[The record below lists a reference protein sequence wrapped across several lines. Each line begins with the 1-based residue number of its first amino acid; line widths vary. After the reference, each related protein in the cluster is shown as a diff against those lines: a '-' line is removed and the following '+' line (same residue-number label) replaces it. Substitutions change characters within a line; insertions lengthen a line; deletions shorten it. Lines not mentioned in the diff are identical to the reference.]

1 MPPKKPST
9 TNAGRFDRLP
19 AELVRRCADFSD
31 APAALSLHEACNKQ
45 ACGVALALAFKN
57 ANELRR
63 AARLRTE
70 TDENMFKRWESL
82 VCPLRCVIIV
92 MKESAVSRIF
102 RGAAKRGIE
111 ALSELD
117 ASRVDLVNRKRDVN
131 WRVIDKHLRKVMRE
145 MPPSLQHLSAYAD
158 DQQFLQAARSA
169 LGDAESADALF
180 NAAIVALLFD
190 ARLQR
195 ELGTDSP
202 AWSWISRHARIQNAS
217 EHVPAGGTA
226 AYQLVV
232 DFCIE
237 LGQHESDEDMHRADP
252 PQMGDQDLALVYERE
267 RRQPLPPC
275 ARPEKYFCDGCFAKD
290 IQPRDMARVSVAC
303 PLCSYSLCAA
313 CGEGVSSHI
322 CDGRCVRG
330 RVPLPSLGVES
341 VAATA
346 STWRARRRRRG
357 GQASRRWRRVR
368 AVAQTPVVS
377 PARRDESTVAVA
389 STAAANLETTT
400 HTGPLRSQGRADNF
414 YAALHDGVPQ
424 LPGSYQDGRAAR
436 RERRFACALGRP
448 AALDP
453 DRRPRPDGRSREV
466 KGWRPGARRVF
477 GGDVRAEPV
486 RVGE

>member
-1 MPPKKPST
+1 MPPKKQST
-9 TNAGRFDRLP
+9 TSAGSQRFDRLP

-31 APAALSLHEACNKQ
+31 APAALALHEACNKQ

-70 TDENMFKRWESL
+70 SDENMFKRWESL
-82 VCPLRCVIIV
+82 VCPLRCVVVV

-145 MPPSLQHLSAYAD
+145 MPPSLQGLSEYAND
-158 DQQFLQAARSA
+158 EQFLQAARSA

-202 AWSWISRHARIQNAS
+202 AWSWIARHARIQNAS

-237 LGQHESDEDMHRADP
+237 LGQHEAYGERSWTPRT
-252 PQMGDQDLALVYERE
+252 GDQDLALVYERE
-267 RRQPLPPC
+267 RRQPLPTCP
-275 ARPEKYFCDGCFAKD
+275 RPEKYFCDGCFAKD
-290 IQPRDMARVSVAC
+290 IQPRDMARVAVAC

-313 CGEGVSSHI
+313 CGEGVADHV
-322 CDGRCVRG
+322 CDSRCVPA
-330 RVPLPSLGVES
+330 RVPCLALPSLGVDGAAMAS
-341 VAATA
+341 ASRARPMAWRPRRRVDGVACTP
-346 STWRARRRRRG
+346 SRRRRRRG
-357 GQASRRWRRVR
+357 
-368 AVAQTPVVS
+368 
-377 PARRDESTVAVA
+377 VAVSAMAWRETSTFA
-389 STAAANLETTT
+389 SPTSRSKT
-400 HTGPLRSQGRADNF
+400 HRSTS
-414 YAALHDGVPQ
+414 
-424 LPGSYQDGRAAR
+424 GS
-436 RERRFACALGRP
+436 
-448 AALDP
+448 
-453 DRRPRPDGRSREV
+453 RSN
-466 KGWRPGARRVF
+466 
-477 GGDVRAEPV
+477 
-486 RVGE
+486 

>member
-1 MPPKKPST
+1 MGVTLGPRRRKLPQKLVIDASRWADHVSDVSRRADPSQWSTAPKTQVTHRAAAKPMPPKKQT
-9 TNAGRFDRLP
+9 TASSQRFDRLP

-31 APAALSLHEACNKQ
+31 APAALNLHEACNKN
-45 ACGVALALAFKN
+45 ACGVDLALAFKN

-70 TDENMFKRWESL
+70 SDENMFKRWESL
-82 VCPLRCVIIV
+82 VCPLRCVVVV

-145 MPPSLQHLSAYAD
+145 MPPSLQGLSEYAN

-195 ELGTDSP
+195 ELGTESP

-237 LGQHESDEDMHRADP
+237 LGLHEGDIDGP
-252 PQMGDQDLALVYERE
+252 PRMMDQDLALVYERE
-267 RRQPLPPC
+267 RRQPLPRC
-275 ARPEKYFCDGCFAKD
+275 MRPEKSFCDGCFAKD
-290 IQPRDMARVSVAC
+290 IQPRDMARVAVAC

-313 CGEGVSSHI
+313 CGEGVADHV
-322 CDGRCVRG
+322 CDGRCVPA
-330 RVPLPSLGVES
+330 RVPCLALPSLGVDGAAMASASRARPMAWRPS
-341 VAATA
+341 VA
-346 STWRARRRRRG
+346 SV
-357 GQASRRWRRVR
+357 SRRWRRVR
-368 AVAQTPVVS
+368 AVAQTPTS
-377 PARRDESTVAVA
+377 RR
-389 STAAANLETTT
+389 
-400 HTGPLRSQGRADNF
+400 
-414 YAALHDGVPQ
+414 
-424 LPGSYQDGRAAR
+424 R
-436 RERRFACALGRP
+436 R
-448 AALDP
+448 
-453 DRRPRPDGRSREV
+453 
-466 KGWRPGARRVF
+466 
-477 GGDVRAEPV
+477 GG
-486 RVGE
+486 

>member
-1 MPPKKPST
+1 MPPKKQT
-9 TNAGRFDRLP
+9 TTGSQRFDRLP

-31 APAALSLHEACNKQ
+31 APAALNLHEACNKQ

-70 TDENMFKRWESL
+70 SDENMFKRWESL
-82 VCPLRCVIIV
+82 VCPLRCVVVV

-145 MPPSLQHLSAYAD
+145 MPPSLQGLSEYAN

-195 ELGTDSP
+195 ELGTESP

-237 LGQHESDEDMHRADP
+237 LGLHEGDIDGP
-252 PQMGDQDLALVYERE
+252 PRMMDQDLALVYERE
-267 RRQPLPPC
+267 RRQPLPSC
-275 ARPEKYFCDGCFAKD
+275 MRPEKYFCDGCFAKD
-290 IQPRDMARVSVAC
+290 IQPRDMARVAVAC

-313 CGEGVSSHI
+313 CGEGVADHV
-322 CDGRCVRG
+322 CDGRCVPA
-330 RVPLPSLGVES
+330 RVLFPLRRLLDGVEGDIK
-341 VAATA
+341 VHNTHR
-346 STWRARRRRRG
+346 STSE
-357 GQASRRWRRVR
+357 SR
-368 AVAQTPVVS
+368 S
-377 PARRDESTVAVA
+377 S
-389 STAAANLETTT
+389 
-400 HTGPLRSQGRADNF
+400 
-414 YAALHDGVPQ
+414 
-424 LPGSYQDGRAAR
+424 
-436 RERRFACALGRP
+436 
-448 AALDP
+448 
-453 DRRPRPDGRSREV
+453 
-466 KGWRPGARRVF
+466 
-477 GGDVRAEPV
+477 
-486 RVGE
+486 

>member
-31 APAALSLHEACNKQ
+31 APAALALHEACNKQ

-217 EHVPAGGTA
+217 EHVPTGGTA

-275 ARPEKYFCDGCFAKD
+275 QRPEKYFCDGCFAKD

-322 CDGRCVRG
+322 CDGRCVHF
-330 RVPLPSLGVES
+330 GVKVELITFMQRFMTACLNCPDLIRTDDRLAAN
-341 VAATA
+341 VALHARLADQRRWIRTVD
-346 STWRARRRRRG
+346 RDRLVARRKIREG
-357 GQASRRWRRVR
+357 
-368 AVAQTPVVS
+368 
-377 PARRDESTVAVA
+377 
-389 STAAANLETTT
+389 
-400 HTGPLRSQGRADNF
+400 GRAHADF
-414 YAALHDGVPQ
+414 LEETYARNPSASGN
-424 LPGSYQDGRAAR
+424 
-436 RERRFACALGRP
+436 ER
-448 AALDP
+448 
-453 DRRPRPDGRSREV
+453 
-466 KGWRPGARRVF
+466 W
-477 GGDVRAEPV
+477 
-486 RVGE
+486 

>member
-1 MPPKKPST
+1 MRRLQRRASSTKPT
-9 TNAGRFDRLP
+9 RGLQQKG
-19 AELVRRCADFSD
+19 VR
-31 APAALSLHEACNKQ
+31 
-45 ACGVALALAFKN
+45 VALALAFKN

-70 TDENMFKRWESL
+70 SDENMFKRWESL
-82 VCPLRCVIIV
+82 VCPLRCVVVV

-102 RGAAKRGIE
+102 RGAKRGIE

-145 MPPSLQHLSAYAD
+145 MPPSLQGLSEYAN

-195 ELGTDSP
+195 ELGTESP

-226 AYQLVV
+226 AYRLVV

-237 LGQHESDEDMHRADP
+237 LGLHEGDIDGP
-252 PQMGDQDLALVYERE
+252 PRMMDQDLALVYERE
-267 RRQPLPPC
+267 RRQPLPRC
-275 ARPEKYFCDGCFAKD
+275 MRPEKYFCDGCFAKD
-290 IQPRDMARVSVAC
+290 IQPRDMARVAVAC

-313 CGEGVSSHI
+313 CGEGVADHV
-322 CDGRCVRG
+322 CDGRCVPA
-330 RVPLPSLGVES
+330 RVPFPFASS

-346 STWRARRRRRG
+346 YGWRPEPSTRRPSRNTP
-357 GQASRRWRRVR
+357 SPRRWHGAPQHTQVHFGVKVELITFMQRFMTSCVNCPDLIR
-368 AVAQTPVVS
+368 TD
-377 PARRDESTVAVA
+377 ARL
-389 STAAANLETTT
+389 AANV
-400 HTGPLRSQGRADNF
+400 
-414 YAALHDGVPQ
+414 ALHARLADQRRWIRTVDRDRMVRQ
-424 LPGSYQDGRAAR
+424 KR
-436 RERRFACALGRP
+436 REGRP
-448 AALDP
+448 AAEFLAAACARNP
-453 DRRPRPDGRSREV
+453 FASGSESGRSN
-466 KGWRPGARRVF
+466 
-477 GGDVRAEPV
+477 
-486 RVGE
+486 

>member
-1 MPPKKPST
+1 MPPKKQST
-9 TNAGRFDRLP
+9 NSGRFDRLP

-31 APAALSLHEACNKQ
+31 APAALNLHEACNKN
-45 ACGVALALAFKN
+45 ACGVDLALAFKN

-70 TDENMFKRWESL
+70 SDENMFKRWESL
-82 VCPLRCVIIV
+82 VCPLRCVVVV

-145 MPPSLQHLSAYAD
+145 MPPSLQGLSEYAN

-237 LGQHESDEDMHRADP
+237 LGLHEGDIDGP
-252 PQMGDQDLALVYERE
+252 PRMMDQDLALVYERE
-267 RRQPLPPC
+267 RRQPLPRC
-275 ARPEKYFCDGCFAKD
+275 MRPEKYFCDGCFAKD
-290 IQPRDMARVSVAC
+290 IQPRDMARVAVAC

-313 CGEGVSSHI
+313 CGEGVADHV
-322 CDGRCVRG
+322 CDGRCVPA
-330 RVPLPSLGVES
+330 RVPCLALPSLPL
-341 VAATA
+341 A
-346 STWRARRRRRG
+346 SRASRRRRTGGARRRRRDVHPG
-357 GQASRRWRRVR
+357 THHRRV
-368 AVAQTPVVS
+368 
-377 PARRDESTVAVA
+377 
-389 STAAANLETTT
+389 
-400 HTGPLRSQGRADNF
+400 
-414 YAALHDGVPQ
+414 DGVW
-424 LPGSYQDGRAAR
+424 GG
-436 RERRFACALGRP
+436 
-448 AALDP
+448 P
-453 DRRPRPDGRSREV
+453 DAIAETRH
-466 KGWRPGARRVF
+466 RRVP
-477 GGDVRAEPV
+477 RA
-486 RVGE
+486 

>member
-1 MPPKKPST
+1 MPPKKQT
-9 TNAGRFDRLP
+9 TASSQRFDRLP

-31 APAALSLHEACNKQ
+31 APAALNLHEACNKN

-70 TDENMFKRWESL
+70 SDENMFKRWESL
-82 VCPLRCVIIV
+82 VCPLRCVVVV

-145 MPPSLQHLSAYAD
+145 MPPSLQGLSEYAN
-158 DQQFLQAARSA
+158 DQQFLEAARSA

-237 LGQHESDEDMHRADP
+237 LGQHEAYGERSWTPRT
-252 PQMGDQDLALVYERE
+252 GDQDLALVYERE
-267 RRQPLPPC
+267 RRQPLPAC
-275 ARPEKYFCDGCFAKD
+275 NRPEKYFCDGCFAKD
-290 IQPRDMARVSVAC
+290 IQPRDMARVAVAC

-313 CGEGVSSHI
+313 CGEGVADHV
-322 CDGRCVRG
+322 CDSRCVRA
-330 RVPLPSLGVES
+330 RVLTLPSLGVDGAAMAS
-341 VAATA
+341 ASRARPMAWRPRRRVGVASMA
-346 STWRARRRRRG
+346 SRARRRAAG
-357 GQASRRWRRVR
+357 AEF
-368 AVAQTPVVS
+368 
-377 PARRDESTVAVA
+377 DESTVAVA
-389 STAAANLETTT
+389 STA
-400 HTGPLRSQGRADNF
+400 
-414 YAALHDGVPQ
+414 
-424 LPGSYQDGRAAR
+424 R
-436 RERRFACALGRP
+436 RQT
-448 AALDP
+448 
-453 DRRPRPDGRSREV
+453 
-466 KGWRPGARRVF
+466 
-477 GGDVRAEPV
+477 
-486 RVGE
+486 

>member
-1 MPPKKPST
+1 MPPKKQTT
-9 TNAGRFDRLP
+9 TNASQRFDRLP
-19 AELVRRCADFSD
+19 AELVRICADFSD
-31 APAALSLHEACNKQ
+31 APAALNLHEACNKN

-70 TDENMFKRWESL
+70 SDENMFKRWESL
-82 VCPLRCVIIV
+82 VCPLRCVVVV

-145 MPPSLQHLSAYAD
+145 MPPSLQGLSEYAN

-202 AWSWISRHARIQNAS
+202 TWSWIARHARIQNAS

-237 LGQHESDEDMHRADP
+237 LGQHEAEADDP
-252 PQMGDQDLALVYERE
+252 PRMMDQDLALVYERE
-267 RRQPLPPC
+267 RRQPLPRC
-275 ARPEKYFCDGCFAKD
+275 MRPEKYFCDGCFAKD
-290 IQPRDMARVSVAC
+290 MQPRDMARVAVAC

-313 CGEGVSSHI
+313 CGEGVADHV
-322 CDGRCVRG
+322 CDGRCVAA
-330 RVPLPSLGVES
+330 RVPLPSLRVES
-341 VAATA
+341 VAAMA
-346 STWRARRRRRG
+346 
-357 GQASRRWRRVR
+357 
-368 AVAQTPVVS
+368 
-377 PARRDESTVAVA
+377 
-389 STAAANLETTT
+389 
-400 HTGPLRSQGRADNF
+400 
-414 YAALHDGVPQ
+414 Y
-424 LPGSYQDGRAAR
+424 
-436 RERRFACALGRP
+436 
-448 AALDP
+448 
-453 DRRPRPDGRSREV
+453 
-466 KGWRPGARRVF
+466 GWRPDACREPDPRRH
-477 GGDVRAEPV
+477 RSTSES
-486 RVGE
+486 RSS